1 MDLSIQFLQYRIK
14 TEFLI
19 LNIVLEIYMIKV
31 VLSVGELI
39 DKITILQLKMK
50 FIKNKKQ
57 LNNVSNELGTLKPL
71 LKENNLETPKI
82 NELFAELYEINLELW
97 KIEDKIR
104 EKERQSD
111 FKDEFISLARSVYFT
126 NDKRAEIKKKINLIS
141 GSELIEEKSYAKY

>member
-1 MDLSIQFLQYRIK
+1 
-14 TEFLI
+14 
-19 LNIVLEIYMIKV
+19 MIKV

-57 LNNVSNELGTLKPL
+57 LNNVSNELETLKPL

-82 NELFAELYEINLELW
+82 NGLFAELYEINLKLW

-111 FKDEFISLARSVYFT
+111 FKDEFISLAISVYFT

-141 GSELIEEKSYAKY
+141 GSKLIEEKSYEKY

>member
-1 MDLSIQFLQYRIK
+1 
-14 TEFLI
+14 
-19 LNIVLEIYMIKV
+19 MIKV

-50 FIKNKKQ
+50 FIKNKEQ
-57 LNNVSNELGTLKPL
+57 LKNVNNELETLKPL

-82 NELFAELYEINLELW
+82 NELFAELYEINLKLW

-141 GSELIEEKSYAKY
+141 GSELIEEKSYEKY

>member
-1 MDLSIQFLQYRIK
+1 
-14 TEFLI
+14 
-19 LNIVLEIYMIKV
+19 MIKV

-57 LNNVSNELGTLKPL
+57 LNNISNELKTLKPL
-71 LKENNLETPKI
+71 LRENNLETPKI

>member
-1 MDLSIQFLQYRIK
+1 
-14 TEFLI
+14 
-19 LNIVLEIYMIKV
+19 MIKV

-50 FIKNKKQ
+50 FIKNKEQ
-57 LNNVSNELGTLKPL
+57 LNNVSYELGTLKPL

-141 GSELIEEKSYAKY
+141 GSELIEEKSYEKY

>member
-1 MDLSIQFLQYRIK
+1 
-14 TEFLI
+14 
-19 LNIVLEIYMIKV
+19 MIKV

-82 NELFAELYEINLELW
+82 NRLFAELYEINLKLW

-141 GSELIEEKSYAKY
+141 GSELIEEKSYEKY

>member
-1 MDLSIQFLQYRIK
+1 
-14 TEFLI
+14 
-19 LNIVLEIYMIKV
+19 MIKV

-71 LKENNLETPKI
+71 LRENNLETPKI

>member
-1 MDLSIQFLQYRIK
+1 
-14 TEFLI
+14 
-19 LNIVLEIYMIKV
+19 MIKV

-57 LNNVSNELGTLKPL
+57 LNNVSNELETLKPL

-82 NELFAELYEINLELW
+82 NGLFAELYEINLKLW

>member
-1 MDLSIQFLQYRIK
+1 
-14 TEFLI
+14 
-19 LNIVLEIYMIKV
+19 MIKV

-50 FIKNKKQ
+50 FIKNKEQ
-57 LNNVSNELGTLKPL
+57 LNNVSYELGTLKPL

-111 FKDEFISLARSVYFT
+111 FNDEFISLARSVYYT
-126 NDKRAEIKKKINLIS
+126 NDKRADVKKKINLIS

>member
-1 MDLSIQFLQYRIK
+1 MVVSIQFLQYSIK
-14 TEFLI
+14 IEFLI
-19 LNIVLEIYMIKV
+19 LNISLEVYMIKV

-50 FIKNKKQ
+50 FIKNKEQ
-57 LNNVSNELGTLKPL
+57 LNNVKNELGTLKPL

-82 NELFAELYEINLELW
+82 NKLFVELYEINLELW

-111 FKDEFISLARSVYFT
+111 FSDEFISLARSVYYT
-126 NDKRAEIKKKINLIS
+126 NDKRANIKKKINMIS

>member
-1 MDLSIQFLQYRIK
+1 
-14 TEFLI
+14 
-19 LNIVLEIYMIKV
+19 MIKV

-57 LNNVSNELGTLKPL
+57 LNNVSNELETLKPL
-71 LKENNLETPKI
+71 LRENNLETPKI
-82 NELFAELYEINLELW
+82 NKLFAELYEINLKLW

-141 GSELIEEKSYAKY
+141 GSELIEEKSYEKY

>member
-1 MDLSIQFLQYRIK
+1 
-14 TEFLI
+14 
-19 LNIVLEIYMIKV
+19 MIKV

-50 FIKNKKQ
+50 FIKNKEQ
-57 LNNVSNELGTLKPL
+57 LKNIRNELGTLKPL

-82 NELFAELYEINLELW
+82 NELFAELYEINLKLW

-141 GSELIEEKSYAKY
+141 GSELIEEKSYEKY

>member
-1 MDLSIQFLQYRIK
+1 
-14 TEFLI
+14 
-19 LNIVLEIYMIKV
+19 MIRV

-57 LNNVSNELGTLKPL
+57 LNNISNELKTLKPL
-71 LKENNLETPKI
+71 LRENNLETPKI
-82 NELFAELYEINLELW
+82 NELFAELYEINLKLW

-141 GSELIEEKSYAKY
+141 GSELIEEKSYEKY

>member
-1 MDLSIQFLQYRIK
+1 
-14 TEFLI
+14 
-19 LNIVLEIYMIKV
+19 MIKV

-50 FIKNKKQ
+50 FIKNKEQ
-57 LNNVSNELGTLKPL
+57 LNNVKNELRTLKPL

-82 NELFAELYEINLELW
+82 NKLITELYEVNLKLW

-104 EKERQSD
+104 DKERQSD
-111 FKDEFISLARSVYFT
+111 FSDEFISLARSVYYT
-126 NDKRAEIKKKINLIS
+126 NDKRADIKKKINFIS

>member
-1 MDLSIQFLQYRIK
+1 
-14 TEFLI
+14 
-19 LNIVLEIYMIKV
+19 MIKV

-50 FIKNKKQ
+50 FIKNKEQ
-57 LNNVSNELGTLKPL
+57 LNNVNNELETLKPL

-111 FKDEFISLARSVYFT
+111 FSDEFISLARSVYFT
-126 NDKRAEIKKKINLIS
+126 NDKRADIKKKINLIS

>member
-1 MDLSIQFLQYRIK
+1 
-14 TEFLI
+14 
-19 LNIVLEIYMIKV
+19 MIKV

-50 FIKNKKQ
+50 FIKNKEQ
-57 LNNVSNELGTLKPL
+57 LNNIRNELGILKPL

-111 FKDEFISLARSVYFT
+111 FSDEFISLARSVYFT
-126 NDKRAEIKKKINLIS
+126 NDKRAGIKKKINLIS

>member
-1 MDLSIQFLQYRIK
+1 
-14 TEFLI
+14 
-19 LNIVLEIYMIKV
+19 MIRV

-50 FIKNKKQ
+50 FIKNKEQ
-57 LNNVSNELGTLKPL
+57 LKNIRNELGTLKPL

-111 FKDEFISLARSVYFT
+111 FSDEFISLARSVYFT
-126 NDKRAEIKKKINLIS
+126 NDKRADIKKKINLIS

>member
-1 MDLSIQFLQYRIK
+1 
-14 TEFLI
+14 
-19 LNIVLEIYMIKV
+19 MIKV

-57 LNNVSNELGTLKPL
+57 LNNVSSELATLKPL

-82 NELFAELYEINLELW
+82 NELFAELYEINLKLW

>member
-1 MDLSIQFLQYRIK
+1 
-14 TEFLI
+14 
-19 LNIVLEIYMIKV
+19 MIKV
-31 VLSVGELI
+31 FLSVGELI

-57 LNNVSNELGTLKPL
+57 LNNVSTELATLKPL

-82 NELFAELYEINLELW
+82 NELFAELYEINLKLW

-141 GSELIEEKSYAKY
+141 GSELIEEKSYEKY

>member
-1 MDLSIQFLQYRIK
+1 
-14 TEFLI
+14 
-19 LNIVLEIYMIKV
+19 MIKV

-50 FIKNKKQ
+50 FIKNKEQ
-57 LNNVSNELGTLKPL
+57 LNNVKNELRTLKPL

-97 KIEDKIR
+97 KIEDNIR

-111 FKDEFISLARSVYFT
+111 FSDEFISLARSVYYT
-126 NDKRAEIKKKINLIS
+126 NDKRADIKKKINFIS

>member
-1 MDLSIQFLQYRIK
+1 
-14 TEFLI
+14 
-19 LNIVLEIYMIKV
+19 MIKV

-57 LNNVSNELGTLKPL
+57 LNNVSNELATLKPL

-82 NELFAELYEINLELW
+82 NELFAELYEINLKLW

-141 GSELIEEKSYAKY
+141 GSELIEEKSYEKY

>member
-1 MDLSIQFLQYRIK
+1 
-14 TEFLI
+14 
-19 LNIVLEIYMIKV
+19 MIKV

-50 FIKNKKQ
+50 FIKNKEQ
-57 LNNVSNELGTLKPL
+57 LKNIRNELGTLKPL

-104 EKERQSD
+104 EKERKSD
-111 FKDEFISLARSVYFT
+111 FSDEFISLARSVYFT
-126 NDKRAEIKKKINLIS
+126 NDKRADIKKKINLIS
-141 GSELIEEKSYAKY
+141 GSELIEEKSYTKY

>member
-1 MDLSIQFLQYRIK
+1 
-14 TEFLI
+14 
-19 LNIVLEIYMIKV
+19 MIKV

-57 LNNVSNELGTLKPL
+57 LNNVSTELATLKPL

-82 NELFAELYEINLELW
+82 NELFAELYEINLKLW

-141 GSELIEEKSYAKY
+141 GSELIEEKSYEKY

>member
-1 MDLSIQFLQYRIK
+1 
-14 TEFLI
+14 
-19 LNIVLEIYMIKV
+19 MIKV

-50 FIKNKKQ
+50 FIKNKEQ
-57 LNNVSNELGTLKPL
+57 LNNVNNELETLKPL
-71 LKENNLETPKI
+71 LRENNLETPKI

>member
-1 MDLSIQFLQYRIK
+1 
-14 TEFLI
+14 
-19 LNIVLEIYMIKV
+19 
-31 VLSVGELI
+31 
-39 DKITILQLKMK
+39 MK

-57 LNNVSNELGTLKPL
+57 LNNVSNELETLKPL

-82 NELFAELYEINLELW
+82 NGLFAELYEINLKLW

-141 GSELIEEKSYAKY
+141 GSELIEEKSYEKY

>member
-1 MDLSIQFLQYRIK
+1 
-14 TEFLI
+14 
-19 LNIVLEIYMIKV
+19 MIKV

-57 LNNVSNELGTLKPL
+57 LNNVSSELATLKPL

-104 EKERQSD
+104 EKERQLD